1 MSNMSRPDWVGQR
14 AVAWVLDD
22 APVPAE
28 LAITLIAIARRC
40 DENGRGSCQSE
51 PTLAEKTGKSKE
63 QVHRDILKL
72 LAARLIL
79 PGDSTLPERL
89 GIPAGKRPAVYDVNL
104 ALKGPKPSKAS
115 KNKSGKRKDLVV
127 TPGME
132 ATSSMHATPGMEAQ
146 STPSIHATPTP
157 GMDATQTKPLNNPL
171 NNPSSCGTAAAGLR
185 AASPE
190 EEGEEIS
197 DDQRT
202 DNHTT
207 AAGIADRHRPAI
219 TAIEARRLAYP
230 IADALANG
238 WTVDNIIAELDA
250 DPTGLGNLTAGLI
263 GRARTMATSQPPAAP
278 PVKISYSGHT
288 VAVANQPS
296 CRHGYPGGDIP
307 IPDTLWSPCAT
318 CRRQAGWTP
327 DHEGATR

>member
-1 MSNMSRPDWVGQR
+1 MNGVPRPDWVGHR
-14 AVAWVLDD
+14 AIAWALDE

-28 LAITLIAIARRC
+28 LAITLVAIARRC
-40 DENGRGSCQSE
+40 DEHGRGSCQSE

-63 QVHRDILKL
+63 QVHRDIVKL

-79 PGDSTLPERL
+79 PGDPTLPERL

-115 KNKSGKRKDLVV
+115 KNKSGKRKDAIV

-132 ATSSMHATPGMEAQ
+132 ATHSMHATPGMEAQ

-157 GMDATQTKPLNNPL
+157 SMDATQTKPLNNPI
-171 NNPSSCGTAAAGLR
+171 NNPSSCAAAARPR

-190 EEGEEIS
+190 EEGEGIS
-197 DDQRT
+197 NDQQT

-207 AAGIADRHRPAI
+207 ASGIADRYRPGI
-219 TAIEARRLAYP
+219 TAIEARRLARP
-230 IADALANG
+230 IAEALGNG
-238 WTVDNIIAELDA
+238 WTVEAIRVELDA
-250 DPTGLGNLTAGLI
+250 DHTGLANLAAGLI
-263 GRARTMATSQPPAAP
+263 TRARAMATSQPPAP
-278 PVKISYSGHT
+278 PPAKVSYSGHT
-288 VAVANQPS
+288 AAVAKRPP
-296 CRHGYPGGDIP
+296 CPHGYPGGDIP

-327 DHEGATR
+327 NSQQEP